1 MPDPLRVNNPIILR
15 SMSAAPQFD
24 QNTSMPTVL
33 FVDDDAS
40 NRQAFLATFR
50 RSVNVLLASDMKQ
63 AWAHLATHHVHVVI
77 ADQRMPGTPGSRM
90 LAMIRER
97 YPNIR
102 RMLITG
108 YSDLEAVIEAIN
120 DGGVSRYISK
130 PWDQDEL
137 TRAMQGAFEEL
148 KAEEERDK
156 YTQRL
161 IEANQQLEFAL
172 RQYLLS

>member
-1 MPDPLRVNNPIILR
+1 
-15 SMSAAPQFD
+15 MSAAPLLD
-24 QNTSMPTVL
+24 QNNSMPTVL

-40 NRQAFLATFR
+40 NRQAFLSTFR
-50 RSVNVLLASDMKQ
+50 RSVNVVLASDLKG
-63 AWAHLATHHVHVVI
+63 AWEQLATHHVHVVI
-77 ADQRMPGTPGSRM
+77 ADQRMPGMPGSRM

-97 YPNIR
+97 YPSVR

-108 YSDLEAVIEAIN
+108 YSDIEAIIEAIN
-120 DGGVSRYISK
+120 DGGVSRYIAK

-137 TRAMQGAFEEL
+137 TQAMHGAFEEL

-156 YTQRL
+156 YTKRL